1 MLYKQFPVYQQDC
14 PTDTYPLVM
23 PFFSPGSWFGA
34 RLPLEGGGDDLCG
47 EVEVVPEVLDALVG
61 QTPVE
66 VSPGELLLHIA
77 AGLKRSQGFDD
88 LNIEL

>member
-1 MLYKQFPVYQQDC
+1 
-14 PTDTYPLVM
+14 M

-61 QTPVE
+61 QVPV
-66 VSPGELLLHIA
+66 VRPPRELLLNVTARLQRLQRTVSIHDQVREFPALPLRI
-77 AGLKRSQGFDD
+77 FDQAM
-88 LNIEL
+88 